1 MEVSDLVE
9 SVLVVGN
16 DVVEVLQQKVE
27 PAVVG
32 ELVEQVGEEE
42 GEGLEEQ
49 KVGDPLVVGVV
60 GRLQL

>member
-1 MEVSDLVE
+1 MEVSDLVQ

-16 DVVEVLQQKVE
+16 DVLQVLQQEVQ

-42 GEGLEEQ
+42 GEGLEE
-49 KVGDPLVVGVV
+49 
-60 GRLQL
+60 